1 LKPINLMSLGELA
14 AYIDTHLRENGINV
28 VLSGG
33 AAVSVYSDHKYV
45 SKDID
50 FIGRFDIDHKK
61 VEKVMIDIGFTKKGR
76 YYYHPQ
82 TTYFAE
88 FISGPATVGQ
98 DPIGDTVEIR
108 LSTGIIRI
116 LSPTDSVKDRLA
128 SYYHFK
134 DRQGLEQAVLI
145 AASNQIDLDDIEA
158 WSIREG
164 KKKEFSEFRD
174 RLAGDY

>member
-1 LKPINLMSLGELA
+1 LKAINSMNLGELA

-33 AAVSVYSDHKYV
+33 AAVSVHSNHKYV

-50 FIGRFDIDHKK
+50 FIGRYDINHNK
-61 VEKVMIDIGFTKKGR
+61 VEEVMADIGFTKKGR
-76 YYYHPQ
+76 YYFHPQ
-82 TTYFAE
+82 TKYFAE

-98 DPIGDTVEIR
+98 DPIGDTMEIQ
-108 LSTGIIRI
+108 LSTGFIRI

-128 SYYHFK
+128 PYYHFK

-145 AASNQIDLDDIEA
+145 AHSNQIDLDNIEA

-164 KKKEFSEFRD
+164 KQKEYSEFRD
-174 RLAGDY
+174 RIAGDY